1 MMTKSKKFLMLML
14 TLVVSVAGYAQTE
27 IDGIKYNLNS
37 KTKEAEVTYG
47 KNSEKVTIPSNVTY
61 DGVKYKV
68 TSIGERAFFI
78 FDNLVSVKIPSS
90 VTSIGEEAF
99 SHCSGLT
106 SITIPNSV
114 TSIGQKAFDSCSK
127 LTSITIPNTLTSI
140 EERTF
145 HDCRGLTSV
154 TIPNSVISI
163 GEEAFTGCSGL
174 TSITIPNSVKSI
186 GAVAFA
192 QCSALISV
200 TFPNSVTSI
209 GDYAF
214 NWCNSLTSV
223 TIPSSVKSIGKG
235 GFNGFAALAS
245 VTNFS
250 KTPQKIDV
258 TVFGVYGTLHVL
270 PGCKAAYEAA
280 DVWKKFTI
288 VEDADLPAE
297 VIAVSD
303 LIAAIGKVENT
314 EKSKAKIVA
323 ARSAYDALT
332 KEEQAL
338 VKNFNALVD
347 AENAYKQFETTG
359 IASVETKDSNK
370 DGKYIENGN
379 IVIVKNGRKY
389 NINGQAE

>member
-1 MMTKSKKFLMLML
+1 MMTKSKRFLMLML

-140 EERTF
+140 EEKTF
-145 HDCRGLTSV
+145 LDCRGLTSV
-154 TIPNSVISI
+154 TIPNSVTSI

-186 GAVAFA
+186 GALAFA

-235 GFNGFAALAS
+235 AFNGFAALAS

-280 DVWKKFTI
+280 DFWKNFTI
-288 VEDADLPAE
+288 VEDA
-297 VIAVSD
+297 V
-303 LIAAIGKVENT
+303 
-314 EKSKAKIVA
+314 
-323 ARSAYDALT
+323 
-332 KEEQAL
+332 
-338 VKNFNALVD
+338 
-347 AENAYKQFETTG
+347 TTG
-359 IASVETKDSNK
+359 IADIETRNSNK
-370 DGKYIENGN
+370 EGKYIENGK
-379 IVIVKNGRKY
+379 IVIVKNGKEY
-389 NINGQAE
+389 NMNGQAK